1 MAEATLL
8 YVVLCD
14 QPKSETFPICVC
26 RSWAEAEQ
34 IRQRMMRAATRSETM
49 PAPQRG
55 VTFRCAEAVLADV
68 DARVEEALL
77 KSTVWPKRGITFGR
91 LGGL

>member
-14 QPKSETFPICVC
+14 QPKCETFQICVC

-34 IRQRMMRAATRSETM
+34 IRQRMTRAARRDRRQS
-49 PAPQRG
+49 AAS
-55 VTFRCAEAVLADV
+55 VAFRCAEAVLADV
-68 DARVEEALL
+68 DAQVEEALS
-77 KSTVWPKRGITFGR
+77 KSASRPKRGIAFGG